1 MPLKKIKQIGLSVL
15 VLATSLLTGMGAV
28 VSPEEASGFISE
40 NVPSVSDGSEPER
53 LESELSNSPSVDSGD
68 LSSSLSDVSS
78 EADETFQSTE
88 ESNDSHEGA
97 NGSSG
102 TVHPSSPNP
111 PNESGSSSSG
121 SSSPSTPSTPAPT
134 PTPAGKIV
142 VGYYTSWSSYK
153 GYSPQSV
160 PARQLTHLNYAF
172 AKIDPWA
179 NAIALADPVNDRKNF
194 AALRTLKQTNRHLK
208 TLISVGGWDYSA
220 YFSDIA
226 STSTRR
232 EAFAQ
237 SCLDFILEHG
247 FDGIDLD
254 WEYPVSGG
262 PAGNTNR
269 PQDKQNFTLLLKTIR
284 EKLDAQGQKDGRS
297 YYLTIAGAANTS
309 YLSKIEPQSV
319 ASLVDYIFVMTY
331 DMHGPWDRYADLNA
345 PLYQPQES
353 SPQYKTSVHDGVY
366 AYLYKGISPKKLVLG
381 MPFYGYIY
389 HGVSS
394 QNNGLYSTF
403 SSAKSI
409 SYDTVRNSYLSN
421 PAYTKQL
428 HETAK
433 VPYLFGN
440 NTFISY
446 EDPQSIA
453 AKVSF
458 AKSLGM
464 AGVGAWELSHD
475 TSGSLLNTAY
485 NTLYSRS

>member
-1 MPLKKIKQIGLSVL
+1 MLRKFKQIGLVIL
-15 VLATSLLTGMGAV
+15 VLMMTLSTGMGTAV
-28 VSPEEASGFISE
+28 HPAQDNSLVSESTSLVSG
-40 NVPSVSDGSEPER
+40 GAEPED
-53 LESELSNSPSVDSGD
+53 SETEFPNIQADNSG
-68 LSSSLSDVSS
+68 SSSLSSTES
-78 EADETFQSTE
+78 FPKADETPPHSE
-88 ESNDSHEGA
+88 ENSELPG
-97 NGSSG
+97 G
-102 TVHPSSPNP
+102 
-111 PNESGSSSSG
+111 SSG
-121 SSSPSTPSTPAPT
+121 SSVSPSHPNTPGGSGNGSASSSGPSTPSLPE

-142 VGYYTSWSSYK
+142 VGYYTGWSSYK

-172 AKIDPWA
+172 AKIDPAA
-179 NAIALADPVNDRKNF
+179 NAIALADPANDRKNF
-194 AALRTLKQTNRHLK
+194 AALRALKQTNRHLK
-208 TLISVGGWDYSA
+208 TLISVGGWDYST

-226 STSTRR
+226 STSARR
-232 EAFAQ
+232 DAFAQ
-237 SCLDFILEHG
+237 SCLDFILDHG

-262 PAGNTNR
+262 PAGSINR
-269 PQDKQNFTLLLKTIR
+269 PQDKQNFTLLLKAIR
-284 EKLDAQGQKDGRS
+284 EKLDAQSQKDGRS

-353 SPQYKTSVHDGVY
+353 SPQYKTSVYDGVS
-366 AYLYKGISPKKLVLG
+366 AYLYKGFSPKKLVLG

-389 HGVSS
+389 QGVSS

-409 SYDTVRNSYLSN
+409 SYNTVRNSYLNN
-421 PAYTKQL
+421 PAYAKHL

-440 NTFISY
+440 NTFLSY

-453 AKVSF
+453 AKVSL

-475 TSGSLLNTAY
+475 TSGSLLNSAY
-485 NTLYSRS
+485 HTLYSRTQ